1 MEAEQSQKEDSNRE
15 SKDSKHDS
23 IEINQKPT
31 SPEKPTKPVK
41 PPKPEDKPFSNFL
54 LEDFIPELSKALT
67 TNGVE
72 PISISLVKGN
82 RPVVGGECSMII
94 CEIPPGRRFWLAFSK
109 DELTSNK
116 TIALAETGAEPF
128 LLESFLI
135 DEKKATLSLLISR
148 TLQRLNG
155 QKWLGPN
162 WIPSKYPEVTT
173 WGKEIRHHRH

>member
-1 MEAEQSQKEDSNRE
+1 MEVSDSKGEKSNKQSQEIEKDQNE
-15 SKDSKHDS
+15 SAEEKL
-23 IEINQKPT
+23 PL
-31 SPEKPTKPVK
+31 EKPAKPVK
-41 PPKPEDKPFSNFL
+41 PPKPEDKPFSNFI
-54 LEDFIPELSKALT
+54 LEDLIPGLREALRRS
-67 TNGVE
+67 GIE
-72 PISISLVKGN
+72 PISISLKKGP

-116 TIALAETGAEPF
+116 TITLAETGAEPF

-135 DEKKATLSLLISR
+135 DERKATLSLLISR

-162 WIPSKYPEVTT
+162 
-173 WGKEIRHHRH
+173 